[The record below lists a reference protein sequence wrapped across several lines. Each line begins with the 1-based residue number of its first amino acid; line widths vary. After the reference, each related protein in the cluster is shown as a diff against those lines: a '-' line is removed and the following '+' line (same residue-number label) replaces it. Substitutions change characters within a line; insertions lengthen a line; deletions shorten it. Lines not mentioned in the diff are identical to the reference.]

1 MGNTEQ
7 KARIE
12 AMKREI
18 ERRGG
23 VVGAITGVPDDIL
36 EIFLSQ
42 VLECPCCNGQDDGE
56 DELDPF
62 VPRRR
67 GGHGH

>member
-1 MGNTEQ
+1 MKNNDQ

-23 VVGAITGVPDDIL
+23 MVGSMAPVSDDIL
-36 EIFLSQ
+36 EFFLRE
-42 VLECPCCNGQDDGE
+42 VLDCPECAAEAGE
-56 DELDPF
+56 PL

>member
-1 MGNTEQ
+1 MKNNDQ

-23 VVGAITGVPDDIL
+23 MVGSMSPVSDDAF
-36 EIFLSQ
+36 EFFLRE
-42 VLECPCCNGQDDGE
+42 VLDCPECAAKADDP
-56 DELDPF
+56 L

>member
-1 MGNTEQ
+1 MKNKDQ

-23 VVGAITGVPDDIL
+23 MVGSMSPVSDDVF
-36 EIFLSQ
+36 EFFLRE
-42 VLECPCCNGQDDGE
+42 VLDCPECAAE
-56 DELDPF
+56 ADEPL

>member
-1 MGNTEQ
+1 MKNKDQ

-23 VVGAITGVPDDIL
+23 MVESMSSVSDDLL
-36 EIFLSQ
+36 ELFLREM
-42 VLECPCCNGQDDGE
+42 LDCPECAAEADQP
-56 DELDPF
+56 LA
-62 VPRRR
+62 PRRR
-67 GGHGH
+67 GGRGH

>member
-1 MGNTEQ
+1 MKNKDQ

-23 VVGAITGVPDDIL
+23 IVGTMSPVSDDVF
-36 EIFLSQ
+36 EFFLRE
-42 VLECPCCNGQDDGE
+42 VLDCPECAAQA
-56 DELDPF
+56 DEPL

-67 GGHGH
+67 RGHGH

>member
-1 MGNTEQ
+1 MRDRNQ

-12 AMKREI
+12 AMTKEI

-23 VVGAITGVPDDIL
+23 IVGSLAAVPDD
-36 EIFLSQ
+36 
-42 VLECPCCNGQDDGE
+42 VLEMFLREVLDCPDCIADAE
-56 DELDPF
+56 DPF

>member
-1 MGNTEQ
+1 MMKNYDQ

-23 VVGAITGVPDDIL
+23 IIGSMGPVSDD
-36 EIFLSQ
+36 
-42 VLECPCCNGQDDGE
+42 VLEFFLREVLDCPECSRDAA
-56 DELDPF
+56 DPL

-67 GGHGH
+67 RGHGH